1 MKSSKLA
8 TALQVVIA
16 MAEQHVED
24 IQLGLEDGTYD
35 RSENTDLAA
44 KQAAIALLR
53 QPEVMVLDA
62 TTNGVFTGIVGE
74 MLASYGHA
82 FEIDEEGNVEEAEGT
97 EINGGDAV
105 EMLSDWVVR
114 AMKTLQESRNTS
126 PESN

>member
-74 MLASYGHA
+74 MLGSYGHA
-82 FEIDEEGNVEEAEGT
+82 FEIDDEGNVEEAEGT

-114 AMKTLQESRNTS
+114 AMKTLQESRYTS